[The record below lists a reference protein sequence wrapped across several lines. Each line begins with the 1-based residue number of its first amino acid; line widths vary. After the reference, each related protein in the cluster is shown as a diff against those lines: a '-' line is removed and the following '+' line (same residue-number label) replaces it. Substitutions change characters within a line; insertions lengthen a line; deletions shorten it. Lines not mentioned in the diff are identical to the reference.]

1 MLLSF
6 HKFPSPWSA
15 PAAKSGHFCCSRAKT
30 GSAAKSCE
38 NFLFR
43 CHFRPFHGKTRD
55 FSCYRIPL
63 KMVRLSERSKFRRF
77 SAYLPWHADPV
88 TKSGTHRS
96 PPFLHCHLTTSKI
109 SSQRFRPIC
118 NTLVTNRRFCYSLT

>member
-6 HKFPSPWSA
+6 HKFPSSWSRTPAVSPAFPWLLPKFVNSQIIARTIKNHKKSA
-15 PAAKSGHFCCSRAKT
+15 ESTKNIRFSG
-30 GSAAKSCE
+30 
-38 NFLFR
+38 
-43 CHFRPFHGKTRD
+43 
-55 FSCYRIPL
+55 YRIPL

>member
-6 HKFPSPWSA
+6 HKFPSSWSRTPAVSPAFPWLLPKFA
-15 PAAKSGHFCCSRAKT
+15 NPQIVAKQLKIRKIQQNQRKIVQFGGYC
-30 GSAAKSCE
+30 
-38 NFLFR
+38 
-43 CHFRPFHGKTRD
+43 
-55 FSCYRIPL
+55 IPL

-96 PPFLHCHLTTSKI
+96 PPFLHCHLTTPKI